1 MPVESIQI
9 GISIDKSIKIGKS
22 ALIDTDCIDQ
32 SVEIDDTLFGFY
44 RFHRFISEAISVHP
58 KMKTDFMPT
67 VNLLTTELQSKDQT
81 IITLKKKSEKSIF
94 SSKPG
99 LNLLLVCRRPVFTI

>member
-1 MPVESIQI
+1 MPAESIQI

-32 SVEIDDTLFGFY
+32 SVEIDDTLVDFY
-44 RFHRFISEAISVHP
+44 RFNRLISEAISVHP

-67 VNLLTTELQSKDQT
+67 VNLSTTELQSKDQT
-81 IITLKKKSEKSIF
+81 IITLKKYLKNISF
-94 SSKPG
+94 HQ
-99 LNLLLVCRRPVFTI
+99 NQV

>member
-9 GISIDKSIKIGKS
+9 GMSIDKSIKIGKS

-32 SVEIDDTLFGFY
+32 SVEIADTLVDFY

-58 KMKTDFMPT
+58 KMKIDFMPT

-81 IITLKKKSEKSIF
+81 IITLKK
-94 SSKPG
+94 
-99 LNLLLVCRRPVFTI
+99 NLKNLSFLQNQV

>member
-9 GISIDKSIKIGKS
+9 GISIDKSIKTGKS
-22 ALIDTDCIDQ
+22 ALIDTDGIDQ
-32 SVEIDDTLFGFY
+32 SVEIDDTLVDFY

-81 IITLKKKSEKSIF
+81 IITLKK
-94 SSKPG
+94 
-99 LNLLLVCRRPVFTI
+99 NLKNLSFLQNQV

>member
-1 MPVESIQI
+1 M
-9 GISIDKSIKIGKS
+9 SIDKSIKIGKS

-32 SVEIDDTLFGFY
+32 SVEIADTLVDFY

-58 KMKTDFMPT
+58 KMKIDFMPT

-81 IITLKKKSEKSIF
+81 IITLKK
-94 SSKPG
+94 
-99 LNLLLVCRRPVFTI
+99 NLKNLSFLQNQV

>member
-1 MPVESIQI
+1 M
-9 GISIDKSIKIGKS
+9 
-22 ALIDTDCIDQ
+22 IDTDCIDQ

-81 IITLKKKSEKSIF
+81 IITLKK
-94 SSKPG
+94 
-99 LNLLLVCRRPVFTI
+99 NLKNLSFLQNQV